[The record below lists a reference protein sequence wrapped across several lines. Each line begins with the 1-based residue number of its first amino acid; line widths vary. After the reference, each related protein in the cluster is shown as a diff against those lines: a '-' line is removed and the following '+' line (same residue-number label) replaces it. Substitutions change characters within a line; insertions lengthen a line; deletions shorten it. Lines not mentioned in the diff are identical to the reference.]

1 MTRLT
6 FSSAHAPWAA
16 VVADR
21 SAKVLEPVSRNEVE
35 ATCWVHELDNPFVSG
50 SHRTRYLTRDGRFPF
65 ETGTVSLRDWD
76 GHNKLSAQAE
86 TASGSAGVFPLKTKS
101 DAHSKKSPM

>member
-35 ATCWVHELDNPFVSG
+35 ATCWVHELDNPFVTG
-50 SHRTRYLTRDGRFPF
+50 SHCTRYPTRDGPGLNF
-65 ETGTVSLRDWD
+65 ESGISLREW
-76 GHNKLSAQAE
+76 GGRNKLSTQAE
-86 TASGSAGVFPLKTKS
+86 TAIGS
-101 DAHSKKSPM
+101 